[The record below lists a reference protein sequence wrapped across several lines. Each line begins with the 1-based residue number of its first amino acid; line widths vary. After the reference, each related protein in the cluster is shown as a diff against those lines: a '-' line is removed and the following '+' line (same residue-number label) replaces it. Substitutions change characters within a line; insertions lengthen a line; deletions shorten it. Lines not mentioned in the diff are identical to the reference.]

1 MDVLDVNAPF
11 KGIMYDKEYA
21 KEYRAKNREVLNA
34 KQKARRNENKDL
46 TLQKARAYRE
56 KNKEIIKEK
65 DRIRYLKN
73 KAEGKIKIDNNRSN
87 LYNKKRRDT
96 FIGDPKVKGKGW
108 TEEEKNMI
116 LFSDLTQ
123 PEISKIIGRSIASIQ
138 KKKWD
143 LIHIHRPKEAEF
155 KEELL
160 MRRLERKETY

>member
-1 MDVLDVNAPF
+1 
-11 KGIMYDKEYA
+11 MYDKEYA
-21 KEYRAKNREVLNA
+21 KEYRAKNREVINA

-56 KNKEIIKEK
+56 KNKEEIKAK
-65 DRIRYLKN
+65 ARAKYLKY
-73 KAEGKIKIDNNRSN
+73 KAEGKIKKDNNKSN

-96 FIGDPKVKGKGW
+96 FTGDPKVKGKVW

-116 LFSDLTQ
+116 LFSNLTQ

-143 LIHIHRPKEAEF
+143 LIHIHRPKEVEF
-155 KEELL
+155 KEEILL
-160 MRRLERKETY
+160 QRLEKNKVIED